1 MRQRLIELYNIHKI
15 KTQKAIDT
23 WRRDNRYPK
32 VTFRPEEWKIEKG
45 NLDDLRKAMIQ
56 HENQV
61 NLIYIKQTMTDRDVE
76 WVIKDIVNSLVG
88 VERKQLWD
96 NFCSDAKVQKV
107 STPRDLDAFFAEYDY
122 SLSNDLN
129 FKAFKKWKKAI
140 EKELAKLDA

>member
-107 STPRDLDAFFAEYDY
+107 STPSDLDAFFAEYDY

-129 FKAFKKWKKAI
+129 LKAFKKWKKAI
-140 EKELAKLDA
+140 EKELAKLGA